1 MLPKPDHAA
10 APASALT
17 AKHASAT
24 RFENFTPESFFIT
37 QFSDPFEAMNE
48 PDHPPSRSLRD
59 GKP

>member
-17 AKHASAT
+17 ATHASTT
-24 RFENFTPESFFIT
+24 RVENLTPEAFFII
-37 QFSDPFEAMNE
+37 QFSDPFEAMNK
-48 PDHPPSRSLRD
+48 PDRPPSRSLRD